1 MFMGE
6 WNMDIGDI
14 ITNIIAIASLVVSIL
29 VARKNSNREKKI
41 KKRDLNDAIFLEI
54 YQKYMIRD
62 IPEAVAKISIVGNG
76 ELSGAKEYAE
86 VLRRVKSVS
95 IYYRYSDITF
105 YNKIVGQLGNLED
118 YLVNNLRGKYTGD
131 EQQKVLSDIQAKT
144 QIIYETLTEQRMKL

>member
-14 ITNIIAIASLVVSIL
+14 ITSIIAIASLAVSAL
-29 VARKNSNREKKI
+29 VARNNSDREKKI

-54 YQKYMIRD
+54 YQKYMIRE

>member
-1 MFMGE
+1 MGE
-6 WNMDIGDI
+6 CNMDIADI
-14 ITNIIAIASLVVSIL
+14 ITNIIAIASLVVSTL
-29 VARKNSNREKKI
+29 VARNNSNREKKI

-54 YQKYMIRD
+54 YQKYMIRE

-131 EQQKVLSDIQAKT
+131 EQQIVLSDIQAKT

>member
-1 MFMGE
+1 
-6 WNMDIGDI
+6 MDIADI
-14 ITNIIAIASLVVSIL
+14 ITNIIAIASLVVSTL
-29 VARKNSNREKKI
+29 VARNNSNREKKI

-54 YQKYMIRD
+54 YQKYMIRE

>member
-1 MFMGE
+1 MGE

-54 YQKYMIRD
+54 YQKYMIRE

>member
-1 MFMGE
+1 MGE
-6 WNMDIGDI
+6 CNMDIADI
-14 ITNIIAIASLVVSIL
+14 ITNIIAIASLVVSTL
-29 VARKNSNREKKI
+29 VARNNSNREKKI

-54 YQKYMIRD
+54 YQKYMIRE

-131 EQQKVLSDIQAKT
+131 EQQIVLSDIQAKT
-144 QIIYETLTEQRMKL
+144 QII

>member
-54 YQKYMIRD
+54 YQKYMIRE

>member
-1 MFMGE
+1 MNVKLYAVPG
-6 WNMDIGDI
+6 
-14 ITNIIAIASLVVSIL
+14 
-29 VARKNSNREKKI
+29 I
-41 KKRDLNDAIFLEI
+41 K
-54 YQKYMIRD
+54 
-62 IPEAVAKISIVGNG
+62 VVGNG

>member
-1 MFMGE
+1 MGE
-6 WNMDIGDI
+6 CNMDIADI
-14 ITNIIAIASLVVSIL
+14 ITNIIAIASLVVSTL
-29 VARKNSNREKKI
+29 VARNNSNREKKI

-54 YQKYMIRD
+54 YQKYMIRE

>member
-1 MFMGE
+1 MGE
-6 WNMDIGDI
+6 CNMDIADI
-14 ITNIIAIASLVVSIL
+14 ITNIIAIASLVVSTL
-29 VARKNSNREKKI
+29 VARNNSNREKKI

-54 YQKYMIRD
+54 YQKYMIRE

-144 QIIYETLTEQRMKL
+144 QIIYETLTEQRMKLGY

>member
-6 WNMDIGDI
+6 CNMDIADI
-14 ITNIIAIASLVVSIL
+14 ITNIIAIASLVVSTL
-29 VARKNSNREKKI
+29 VARNNSNREKKI

-54 YQKYMIRD
+54 YQKYMIRE

>member
-14 ITNIIAIASLVVSIL
+14 ITSIIAIASLAVSAL
-29 VARKNSNREKKI
+29 VARNNSDREKKI

-54 YQKYMIRD
+54 YQKYMIRE

-86 VLRRVKSVS
+86 VIRRVKSVS

>member
-1 MFMGE
+1 MGE

-14 ITNIIAIASLVVSIL
+14 ITSIIAIASLAVSAL
-29 VARKNSNREKKI
+29 VARNNSDREKKI

-54 YQKYMIRD
+54 YQKYMIRE

-86 VLRRVKSVS
+86 VIRRVKSVS